1 MPSDKQQVD
10 LSFANTMM
18 TVVSQ
23 VGCINVFLVGLG
35 LGLGILID
43 NLAGTDRIFTAI
55 LTIASVPIALYLT
68 MKLAL
73 RAIQKTQEAAEAK
86 KKQKE
91 QQPEDSKD
99 T

>member
-1 MPSDKQQVD
+1 MPPDKQQKID

-35 LGLGILID
+35 LGLGLLID
-43 NLAGTDRIFTAI
+43 NLAGTGRVFTAI

-68 MKLAL
+68 MRLAL
-73 RAIQKTQEAAEAK
+73 RAIQKTQEAAEAT

-91 QQPEDSKD
+91 DAE
-99 T
+99 